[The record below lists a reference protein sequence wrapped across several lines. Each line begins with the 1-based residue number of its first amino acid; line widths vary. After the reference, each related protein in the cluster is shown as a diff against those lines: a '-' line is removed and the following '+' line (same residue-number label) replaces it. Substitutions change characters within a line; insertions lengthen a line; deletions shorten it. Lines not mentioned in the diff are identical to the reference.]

1 MYQRSSIRESLLSKD
16 LQVSECV
23 TQSGKALTLGEGL
36 WGYSHKPRPPSPFQL
51 GWGPI
56 RCLVMKRIRKVV
68 IPAAGLGTRGLPFT
82 KEIPKELLPIIDTP
96 ALHFIVEEAVAAG
109 IEQVIFVTSKG
120 KSALEDYFDPS
131 PALEAFLRA
140 RGKNDLADKM
150 HKIGKMVDVLSVRQ
164 KEPLGLGHAILCAKN
179 IIGDEPFAVCL
190 GDEIFPPWG
199 GKQSTGLKRLV
210 EAAQQGGDSVIG
222 IMEVPPT
229 EVHNYGIIDTGGK
242 AVAAGKPVSVLRTVE
257 KTKAENAPSPF
268 AIIGRYVFQPE
279 ILTFLEKVKPGVGGE
294 IQLTD
299 AMDGLA
305 AAGKLRAL
313 ISEDTR
319 YDVGNHLYYVLAQVD
334 AALQRPEL
342 AGRLRPLL
350 KQLMETR

>member
-1 MYQRSSIRESLLSKD
+1 VAAFAFPTAVVFDKMA
-16 LQVSECV
+16 
-23 TQSGKALTLGEGL
+23 GM
-36 WGYSHKPRPPSPFQL
+36 KP
-51 GWGPI
+51 
-56 RCLVMKRIRKVV
+56 IRKVV

-96 ALHFIVEEAVAAG
+96 ALHFIVEEAVQAG

-131 PALEAFLRA
+131 PALEAFLRS
-140 RGKNDLADKM
+140 RGKHELADKI
-150 HKIGKMVDVLSVRQ
+150 HKVGTMVDVLSVRQ
-164 KEPLGLGHAILCAKN
+164 KEPRGLGHAILCAKS
-179 IIGDEPFAVCL
+179 IVGDEPFAVCL

-199 GKQSTGLKRLV
+199 GKPSTGLKRLV
-210 EAAQQGGDSVIG
+210 EAAQRTGDSVIG
-222 IMEVPPT
+222 IMEVPKS

-242 AVAAGKPVSVLRTVE
+242 SVQAGELVSVLRTVE
-257 KTKAENAPSPF
+257 KPKAEDAPSPY

-279 ILTFLEKVKPGVGGE
+279 IMDLLEKVRPGVGGE

-305 AAGKLRAL
+305 SNGKLRAQ
-313 ISEDTR
+313 ISQDTR